1 MFNNLFRIA
10 KKSHDE
16 EPSSSLEFREHFAS
30 TGLKELADYLRLNDE
45 ETHVVLDLSG
55 GNQSTL
61 DFFGRFDSVYLVAN
75 ARNSFAFS
83 RINEYT
89 ESVDLNQNNY
99 AEIFRA
105 VLPTRIP
112 SEVSVILAW
121 DYFNYMER
129 FEIIN
134 LMRFLSPFCRE
145 GTKLFAISW
154 LTNSIPSLPGE
165 FNLSIEDNEIIYE
178 LSTDHVITSPEYSAQ
193 SLVDMMPSFIPHKLS
208 VSRSG
213 ILEVLLEFKHLESSP
228 SPYIIPSAKLS

>member
-1 MFNNLFRIA
+1 MLNSLFRIA
-10 KKSHDE
+10 KKNLDE
-16 EPSSSLEFREHFAS
+16 ELSSSSDYCEHFAS
-30 TGLKELADYLRLNDE
+30 TGLRELADYLRLNDG
-45 ETHVVLDLSG
+45 ETHIILDLSG

-61 DFFGRFDSVYLVAN
+61 EFFCRFDSVYLVAN
-75 ARNSFAFS
+75 TRNSLAFT

-89 ESVDLNQNNY
+89 ESVDLNPNNY
-99 AEIFRA
+99 SEIFRA

-112 SEVSVILAW
+112 ADVSVILVW

-134 LMRFLSPFCRE
+134 LMRFLSPYCRE

-154 LTNSIPSLPGE
+154 LTNTIPSLPSE
-165 FNLSIEDNEIIYE
+165 FDLSIDDNEIIYE
-178 LSTDHVITSPEYSAQ
+178 LSTEHVITSPEYSAQ

-213 ILEVLLEFKHLESSP
+213 ILEVLLEFKQLEKSP
-228 SPYIIPSAKLS
+228 NPYVIPSMKLL